1 MAAGVGVTWRPDLL
15 SAWGCASAAVEA
27 AEAAVVVALGVL
39 AATVVLDFALGPLGV
54 LAACVLK
61 WRVKI
66 FNIVKL

>member
-27 AEAAVVVALGVL
+27 AEAAVVAALGVL
-39 AATVVLDFALGPLGV
+39 AATVVFDFALGPLGV